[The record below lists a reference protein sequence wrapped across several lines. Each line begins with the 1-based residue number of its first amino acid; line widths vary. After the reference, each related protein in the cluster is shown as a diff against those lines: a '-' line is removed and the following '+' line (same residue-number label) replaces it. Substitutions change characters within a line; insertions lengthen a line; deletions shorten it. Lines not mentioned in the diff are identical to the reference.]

1 MEKIMKLA
9 LIGASGF
16 VGNAVLK
23 EAASRGHKV
32 TAIVRTPSKVAAIDG
47 VTTVNAD
54 VNDIEALKAA
64 ISGSDVVVSAFN
76 GGWGDPDIYAKH
88 LAGSKAIVAAA
99 KAAGKRVIVVG
110 GAGSLEIDGKQ
121 LVDGPHFPEAYKDG
135 ARAARD
141 ALAALRSETGLEWSF
156 LSPAIM
162 MAPGERTG
170 QFRTGGDQP
179 VFDAKGESHISV
191 EDLAVAIVNEAEAP
205 QHTGKRFTVGY

>member
-1 MEKIMKLA
+1 MKIA

-16 VGNAVLK
+16 VGTTVLK
-23 EAASRGHKV
+23 EAAARGHKV
-32 TAIVRTPSKVAAIDG
+32 TAIVRSPEKVEQIDG
-47 VTTVNAD
+47 VTAVKAD
-54 VNDIEALKAA
+54 ASDAEALKAA
-64 ISGSDVVVSAFN
+64 ISGSDVIVSAFN
-76 GGWGDPDIYAKH
+76 GGWGDPEIYSKH

-121 LVDGPHFPEAYKDG
+121 LVDGPHFPDAYKDG

-141 ALAALRSETGLEWSF
+141 ALAALRTETGVEWSF
-156 LSPAIM
+156 VSPAIM

-170 QFRTGGDQP
+170 KFRIGGDQP

-191 EDLAVAIVNEAEAP
+191 EDLAVAIVDEAETP
-205 QHTGKRFTVGY
+205 KHTGKRFTLGY